1 MAKAMKYI
9 YLMVLTALLMAGCDR
24 HKPTAD
30 KADDNF
36 QAADSATLK
45 VAVMPTLDCLPLY
58 VAESCGLFEQ
68 QGADIRLVPFMA
80 QMDCDTAFARGHV
93 EAMVT
98 DLVRAERLRQQGIK
112 VGYATAT
119 DLSWLLLTAKHAR
132 IKQLKQLDDKMI
144 AMTRFSATAMLA
156 DQLVDSAGLA
166 TERVFRIQV
175 NNVLTRLNML
185 ENGIMDAML
194 LPEPQATAARLL
206 DSQTLYDTRR
216 DSLFMGVLAVSEV
229 AMADTLR
236 KQQMEALLKAYDQA
250 CDSLNERGM
259 AAYKDIVAQQ
269 CKVKAQVADSL
280 PQDLTFRHAAA
291 PRQKDI
297 DRAKAWL
304 KRK

>member
-1 MAKAMKYI
+1 
-9 YLMVLTALLMAGCDR
+9 MVLTALLMAGCDR

-30 KADDNF
+30 KADDNY

-119 DLSWLLLTAKHAR
+119 DLYWLLLTAKHAR

>member
-9 YLMVLTALLMAGCDR
+9 YLMVLTVLLMAGCDR

-30 KADDNF
+30 KADDNY

-112 VGYATAT
+112 VGYVTAT

-144 AMTRFSATAMLA
+144 AMTRFSATAMQA

-194 LPEPQATAARLL
+194 LPEPQATTARLAKHPVVMDSRDKGIWLGVVAARP
-206 DSQTLYDTRR
+206 SCI
-216 DSLFMGVLAVSEV
+216 
-229 AMADTLR
+229 ADNFR
-236 KQQMEALLKAYDQA
+236 QQQVRCFVGAYNAA
-250 CDSLNERGM
+250 CDSISHFGLQHYAGIIK
-259 AAYKDIVAQQ
+259 AYCHVDDAT
-269 CKVKAQVADSL
+269 VKAL
-280 PQDLTFRHAAA
+280 PKILFPHVAA
-291 PRQKDI
+291 PRQRDI
-297 DRAKAWL
+297 DRTHNVTW
-304 KRK
+304 RTN

>member
-30 KADDNF
+30 KADDNY

-119 DLSWLLLTAKHAR
+119 DLAWLLLTAKHAR